1 MSLFVKSVFTVALVP
16 SVAFAI
22 GMSNPDQDNPNLNYW
37 LADEVNDAKTAE
49 DFQTIV
55 SSKPQVISAPLSKP
69 TRIALIYPSAD
80 LSDFWVR
87 NYKAL
92 TARLNVLHID
102 YVIDEFSSRQ
112 IEHALQTR
120 YIDEVLAR
128 QGEYDY
134 VIYGP
139 SELYVQAD
147 NIQRLAKSESFQ
159 SYIWAFHTPMKSW
172 QFQPDA
178 WFDFSS
184 SVGAQ
189 ALCDFLIQR
198 LGSDVSFA
206 MNRGIPG
213 ITDDQR
219 SGDFKSCVE
228 EEGGWMN
235 FYEHFGQYQAGGG
248 RDGAALITQSFPEV
262 TMLHN
267 ANTAMTLGSLE
278 YLAEQSLIDGMY
290 VTGWGG
296 TAAEIE
302 QIKQGYLNA
311 TPMRMGDDVGVA
323 TAEAI
328 KFSLEGRTSDIPK
341 IYLGRI
347 EVVDDQM
354 STEEINA
361 RTREAFRYSGV
372 ELE

>member
-1 MSLFVKSVFTVALVP
+1 MSLFVKSLFTFTLLPTVVFAVDSST
-16 SVAFAI
+16 
-22 GMSNPDQDNPNLNYW
+22 PNLSTSGLKYW
-37 LADEVNDAKTAE
+37 LADEVNDTKVVTQ
-49 DFQTIV
+49 FQNVV
-55 SSKPQVISAPLSKP
+55 SSNPIKINKSVGKLA
-69 TRIALIYPSAD
+69 RIALIYPSAD
-80 LSDFWVR
+80 LSDFWIR
-87 NYKAL
+87 NYHAL
-92 TARLNVLHID
+92 TKRLDAMDVN
-102 YVIDEFSSRQ
+102 YSIDEFSSRQ
-112 IEHALQTR
+112 IQHALQTR

-228 EEGGWMN
+228 EEGDGSISMN
-235 FYEHFGQYQAGGG
+235 ILVNI
-248 RDGAALITQSFPEV
+248 R
-262 TMLHN
+262 
-267 ANTAMTLGSLE
+267 
-278 YLAEQSLIDGMY
+278 
-290 VTGWGG
+290 
-296 TAAEIE
+296 
-302 QIKQGYLNA
+302 
-311 TPMRMGDDVGVA
+311 R
-323 TAEAI
+323 
-328 KFSLEGRTSDIPK
+328 
-341 IYLGRI
+341 
-347 EVVDDQM
+347 VVDV
-354 STEEINA
+354 TV
-361 RTREAFRYSGV
+361 RH
-372 ELE
+372 